1 MNEKKIKIKA
11 SWIIAYDGHEHRYL
25 KDGEIVYQ
33 GQDIIYVGKRYDK
46 SVDETL
52 NAVGKIISPGFVT
65 THAHPAYSPLD
76 RSLLDDVSGDKVL
89 YELMLPL
96 QRSVPLEMRTILY
109 EFGLMEMLRCGT
121 TTAVDINFLDTA
133 EKTVPLIKQYGNRVY
148 LAPMTFSADLLM
160 DPKGEVKYEWME
172 TESMEILD
180 HNIDFLKTH
189 ENTCDGLIRGMIS
202 IGQADTS
209 TEKLLLKSQL

>member
-89 YELMLPL
+89 YELMLTL

-109 EFGLMEMLRCGT
+109 EFGLMEML
-121 TTAVDINFLDTA
+121 
-133 EKTVPLIKQYGNRVY
+133 
-148 LAPMTFSADLLM
+148 
-160 DPKGEVKYEWME
+160 
-172 TESMEILD
+172 
-180 HNIDFLKTH
+180 
-189 ENTCDGLIRGMIS
+189 
-202 IGQADTS
+202 
-209 TEKLLLKSQL
+209 